1 VWEVEMI
8 NGFEAPIGPAEGRSI
23 VDARNYGSPG

>member
-8 NGFEAPIGPAEGRSI
+8 NGFEAPNGPAERRST
-23 VDARNYGSPG
+23 VAARNDGPG

>member
-8 NGFEAPIGPAEGRSI
+8 NGFEAPIGPAERRRV
-23 VDARNYGSPG
+23 VDAGNDSSPG